1 MADPDTIDK
10 NPKLK
15 PDQDYT
21 GLRKSGLEYIQEL
34 GSAIWTDYNE
44 HDPGIT
50 ILEALCF
57 AITEL
62 GYRTSIPMADLLAG
76 TDGKIIQDAYTLFSA
91 KKILT
96 QSPLNIDD
104 YRKMLIDIIG
114 ISNAWLFHHSHYKD
128 DSNNVVQTGE
138 VPVWADCENDML
150 KTAQPSGQSHQVY
163 LRGLYKVFLDLDDD
177 PQLGDLNNSEIV
189 LPNPAVVSSGSPP
202 ITTPVI
208 AGLVSLII
216 DFPVWNAN
224 LSLFVADLS
233 DSSIILTAVGTPVQV
248 GTDNAWTLPIA
259 ISVTPAVNFNVTVSI
274 GLQAADQT
282 IATQDIADFFN
293 NTDFCKLLLNIY
305 LKKIQKVN
313 GIMKEAIR
321 KLETNRNLCEDF
333 VSIEIIKDEEI
344 AFCFDIDVA
353 ADADMVEVQARVYF
367 AIDQY
372 LNQPVNFYLLSEM
385 VAKGFTVDE
394 IFDGPRMH
402 HGFIDTQEL
411 ENTPLQKKIYASE
424 IISKLMDIASV
435 LAVRNFRMTAY
446 GDDGKAIADEIGQEW
461 CITALNWHKPILSE
475 TKSKITF
482 YKNQFPYLANTAQTD
497 ALLDQ
502 FLALA
507 QRNKLTGK
515 ADDLQAVIGNYFPLD
530 HYSSVEYLFPMTYRI
545 GNYELPPPITDERM
559 AQTRQL
565 KAYLLFF
572 DQLLADFL
580 SQLKNAKEL
589 FSTND
594 IKHTYYAQYIDGI
607 SDIDNIYR
615 NTSDGTLKTLLA
627 NQDST
632 IGPPADPNL
641 PPDPPNGWEK
651 LYETNGTYTDR
662 RNRFLDHLMA
672 RFAESFNDYVFLIYT
687 LNYDTQ
693 EETKID
699 STDLIKNKI
708 KFLQDYPTLSYRR
721 DRAYDYYPQ
730 NVDYSMG
737 KLWDTDNVSGLE
749 EKLCL
754 LGGFSD
760 DPPSPGGEIK
770 RSYYR
775 RNLYSLGKYAITPDP
790 TANPL
795 GPFKFAYTAGANQ
808 LTSISPYLTTADLIA
823 VLPQFVTYLLA
834 EEYYSIEKVSSSPV
848 LWRIFVVDEKGKQL
862 AQSGTFS
869 TKKAASSAVQTF
881 ITEFDKETDVEGL
894 HLVEH
899 ILLRPRE
906 ADYNLAPVCLDDCCD
921 TCGEDDP
928 YSFRMSIVL
937 PYWPLH
943 MRSMAFRDYFER
955 IVRREIPA
963 HTMVKICWVDDVS
976 MFNFEAVYK
985 NWLTDLANF
994 KAGAITAAMFKT
1006 SNDNLI
1012 NILFNL
1018 HSVYPVAV
1026 LHDCVESQGTN
1037 PVMLGKTA
1045 LGSFK
1050 S

>member
-1 MADPDTIDK
+1 MADLATIDK

-15 PDQDYT
+15 PDQDYAA
-21 GLRKSGLEYIQEL
+21 LRTSGLAYIQEL

-57 AITEL
+57 ALTEL
-62 GYRTSIPMADLLAG
+62 GYRTSMPMADLLAG
-76 TDGKIIQDAYTLFSA
+76 TDGTISQDAYTLFSA

-96 QSPLNIDD
+96 QSPLNTDD
-104 YRKMLIDIIG
+104 YRKLLIDIIG
-114 ISNAWLFHHSHYKD
+114 VSNAWLFHHSHYKD
-128 DSNNVVQTGE
+128 NTNTVLPTGE
-138 VPVWADCENDML
+138 VPIWADCENDIL
-150 KTAQPSGQSHQVY
+150 TTKQPPGKPHPVY
-163 LRGLYKVFLDLDDD
+163 LRGLYKVFLDLDED
-177 PQLGDLNNSEIV
+177 PQLGDLNNSEVV
-189 LPNPAVVSSGSPP
+189 LPNPAVVSPG
-202 ITTPVI
+202 TPTVTV
-208 AGLVSLII
+208 GLVNLTI
-216 DFPVWNAN
+216 DFPAWNAN
-224 LSLFVADLS
+224 PSLLNADPN
-233 DSSIILTAVGTPVQV
+233 DSGIVLTATGTPVQV
-248 GTDNAWTLPIA
+248 GTDNAWTVPFS
-259 ISVTPAVNFNVTVSI
+259 ISVTPAVNFTATVLI

-282 IATQDIADFFN
+282 IAVPDITNFFN
-293 NTDFCKLLLNIY
+293 DTSFCKLALNIY

-313 GIMKEAIR
+313 SIMKEAIR
-321 KLETNRNLCEDF
+321 KLERNRNLCEDF

-372 LNQPVNFYLLSEM
+372 LNPPVNFYLLNEM
-385 VAKGFTVDE
+385 LAKGYTVDQV
-394 IFDGPRMH
+394 FDGPRMH

-411 ENTPLQKKIYASE
+411 ENTQLQKKIYASE
-424 IISKLMDIASV
+424 IISKLMDIESV

-446 GDDGKAIADEIGQEW
+446 GDDGKAIASATGQQW
-461 CITALNWHKPILSE
+461 CITVLNWHKPILSE

-515 ADDLQAVIGNYFPLD
+515 ADDLKPVTGNYFPLD

-545 GNYELPPPITDERM
+545 GNYELPPPVTDERM

-572 DQLLADFL
+572 DQLLGDFL
-580 SQLKNAKEL
+580 SQLNNARDL

-615 NTSDGTLKTLLA
+615 DTSDGSLKTLLA
-627 NQDST
+627 NPDST
-632 IGPPADPNL
+632 VGPPANPTS
-641 PPDPPNGWEK
+641 PPDPPNAWEK
-651 LYETNGTYTDR
+651 LYETNETYTDR

-672 RFAESFNDYVFLIYT
+672 RFSESFSDYVFLIYT

-699 STDLIKNKI
+699 PTDLIKNKI

-730 NVDYSMG
+730 KADFSIDTT

-760 DPPSPGGEIK
+760 DAPVLPATTPTP
-770 RSYYR
+770 SYYR
-775 RNLYSLGKYAITPDP
+775 RNLYSLGKYVITPSP
-790 TANPL
+790 TSNPG
-795 GPFKFAYTAGANQ
+795 GPFQFAYTAGANQ
-808 LTSISPYLTTADLIA
+808 LTSIKTYPDTASLMVD
-823 VLPQFVTYLLA
+823 LPQFVTYLLSD
-834 EEYYSIEKVSSSPV
+834 EYYSIEKLPTTPV
-848 LWRIFVVDEKGKQL
+848 TWQIFIVDENGIKL
-862 AQSGTFS
+862 AQSGTFP
-869 TKKAASSAVQTF
+869 TKKAASAAVQAF
-881 ITEFDKETDVEGL
+881 ITEFDNETDVEGL

-899 ILLRPRE
+899 ILLRPRA
-906 ADYNLAPVCLDDCCD
+906 ADFNLAPVCLDDCCD
-921 TCGEDDP
+921 ACGEDDP
-928 YSFRMSIVL
+928 YSFRMSVVL

-943 MRSMAFRDYFER
+943 MRSLAFRDYFER

-963 HTMVKICWVDDVS
+963 HTMVKICWVDDIS
-976 MFNFEAVYK
+976 MFNFEAAYK
-985 NWLTDLANF
+985 IWLGDLANF
-994 KAGAITAAMFKT
+994 KAGAISASTLKA

-1012 NILFNL
+1012 SILFNL

-1026 LHDCVESQGTN
+1026 LHDCEESQGTN